1 MTQYRVDGSNASSI
15 SMHLDAIKTVLD
27 LTTARNRQFSDTIKR
42 ALFWQDLYSCLF
54 VGTTR
59 LLSHRDYEKFCH
71 ETISASAPGSLVP
84 PGFEDLASDFP
95 DEFIDVI
102 RDLNSLC
109 TLVDTRCVSE
119 LDTMEQHPIDNLQY
133 CIESR
138 LVDLLSESRTFN
150 AEDLILQ
157 ACIFACFLVTYKLST
172 GIWEGCF
179 IPEYCA
185 TQVMVLLT
193 KAEDDLRW
201 EKEVFQKLSIWL
213 SLVSGS
219 LAQRSRIQSRAIN
232 LLQDGC
238 RGHQNITL
246 ESWDSLVAVFREF
259 IWSNYAMEQPAWR
272 FWQKVHSPK
281 QQVGQ
286 LQYDE
291 TILMHPAYT

>member
-1 MTQYRVDGSNASSI
+1 
-15 SMHLDAIKTVLD
+15 MHLDAIKTVLD
-27 LTTARNRQFSDTIKR
+27 LTTARKCQFSDTIKR

-59 LLSHRDYEKFCH
+59 LLSHRDYEKFSR
-71 ETISASAPGSLVP
+71 ETISAPAPDSLVP
-84 PGFEDLASDFP
+84 LGFEKLASDFP
-95 DEFIDVI
+95 DEFIDVV

-109 TLVDTRCVSE
+109 TLVDSRYVSE
-119 LDTMEQHPIDNLQY
+119 LDTIEQHPIDNLQY

-138 LVDLLSESRTFN
+138 LVDLLSKNRISN

-157 ACIFACFLVTYKLST
+157 ACVFASFLVTYKLST

-193 KAEDDLRW
+193 KAENDLRW
-201 EKEVFQKLSIWL
+201 EKEAFQKLSIWL
-213 SLVSGS
+213 LLVSGS
-219 LAQRSRIQSRAIN
+219 LAQRSRIQSRAIS

-246 ESWDSLVAVFREF
+246 ESWDSLVAVCRDL
-259 IWSNYAMEQPAWR
+259 IWSNCSMEQSTWR
-272 FWQKVHSPK
+272 FWQKVYSLK
-281 QQVGQ
+281 QQVGE
-286 LQYDE
+286 LQYGE
-291 TILMHPAYT
+291 TVSMHPTYT